1 MYHMITEKICQLPKA
16 QQPKAQQPRAR
27 LPGAHLPGAQPQSL
41 PVYQRLVTPRV
52 RKAVTPVWVDLLYN
66 HQCIPKNPG
75 TNIIINMAHAGM

>member
-41 PVYQRLVTPRV
+41 PVYQRLVTPRGKQMEKNQKAL
-52 RKAVTPVWVDLLYN
+52 RKVACQWGPWLESLL
-66 HQCIPKNPG
+66 G
-75 TNIIINMAHAGM
+75 S